1 MSGRDHQAYRD
12 EVGAFLLGALSDLE
26 RQAFESHLHG
36 CAECR
41 DDVELL
47 RHTVDA
53 LPRSVEQFEP
63 PPSLRKALLAEV
75 GEVGEVEE
83 RGPSLISRL
92 LSAPARLRPT
102 LAWAGAA
109 AVLVIGVLGGF
120 GLARAVSG
128 DDVHTISA
136 QAGKGTLARA
146 GGALTLTGKGEMGA
160 ILRVNGLPQPA
171 GTDVYQAWVQR
182 DGSVTPEPTFEVGE
196 DGRGAVAVP
205 DDLSGA
211 DAVLITREKRGGSS
225 APTGAPLLRVDL

>member
-1 MSGRDHQAYRD
+1 MSSRDHQAYRD
-12 EVGAFLLGALSDLE
+12 EVGAYLLGALSDLE

-41 DDVELL
+41 DDVERL
-47 RHTVDA
+47 RHTVEV

-75 GEVGEVEE
+75 TDVDE
-83 RGPSLISRL
+83 RGPSLMSRL
-92 LSAPARLRPT
+92 LSGTARLRPT
-102 LAWAGAA
+102 AALAGAA
-109 AVLVIGVLGGF
+109 AVLAIGVLAGF

-136 QAGKGTLARA
+136 QAAKGTLARA
-146 GGALTLTGKGEMGA
+146 GGALTLTGEGEKGA
-160 ILRVNGLPQPA
+160 ILRVNGLPQPT

-182 DGSVTPEPTFEVGE
+182 DGAVTPEPTFEVGE

-211 DAVLITREKRGGSS
+211 DAVLVTREKRGGSA